1 MILQDILRVKGT
13 DVYSI
18 SPDASLADVVQL
30 LVAHNCG
37 SLVVTASEDST
48 KIAGIITERDILRAC
63 ASGKPLSE
71 TTVRSVMTE
80 NVITGSLD
88 DPVSDIMGTMTD
100 HRIRHLPVIQDGRL
114 VGIIS
119 IGDVVKA
126 QHDHV
131 TAENHY
137 LKNYI
142 QG

>member
-18 SPDASLADVVQL
+18 VPDASLADVVRL

-37 SLVVTASEDST
+37 SLVVASSEDST
-48 KIAGIITERDILRAC
+48 RIVGIITERDILRVC
-63 ASGKPLSE
+63 ASDQPLAE
-71 TTVRSVMTE
+71 TTVASVMTE

-88 DPVSDIMGTMTD
+88 DSVSDIMGTMTD
-100 HRIRHLPVIQDGRL
+100 HRIRHLPVIQDDRL

-126 QHDHV
+126 KHDHV
-131 TAENHY
+131 TAENHH